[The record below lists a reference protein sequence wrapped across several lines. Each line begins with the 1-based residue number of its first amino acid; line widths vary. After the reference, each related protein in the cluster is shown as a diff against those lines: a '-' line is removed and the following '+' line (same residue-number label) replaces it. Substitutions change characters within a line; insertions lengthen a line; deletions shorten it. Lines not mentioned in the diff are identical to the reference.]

1 MKSRNKLFGVVGLML
16 AFLTMGVGCNTV
28 SNMDNNSASNSEQ
41 TSVSDTLQ
49 EPETLEAVCLNVAE
63 NVTSS
68 NQQARVFRQI
78 GRTFVAE
85 GSKTLRCD
93 FTCTG
98 ISFNAIC
105 KGEVKVKFWTSA
117 DCYFTVYINGE
128 RVEERLF
135 VSADES
141 GSFLTVANFENYGER
156 EIRLVK
162 QSQYAFAY
170 SGITEV
176 EVTGSFGKRPKQK
189 DRFIEFYGDS
199 ALNGSNILLGGTS
212 VKSTDGTLAFGYVS
226 ALALNADCNIIG
238 RGGMGLYPKDSS
250 TEGMN
255 EIWNLTSSTK
265 APGVIEY
272 DFARTPDVVVVALGG
287 NDASSNRYTDARFRE
302 SIHVMIENI
311 RSVYGND
318 MKIVWCY
325 GYSVSKMDFWD
336 VEKAALDE
344 VNGDGTI
351 LYCPITCLPIS
362 KEDGGDG
369 KHTDVAGGKVQGGE
383 LSAFIEEHIYRN

>member
-1 MKSRNKLFGVVGLML
+1 ML
-16 AFLTMGVGCNTV
+16 AFLTVGVGCKA
-28 SNMDNNSASNSEQ
+28 SNVDNSASNSEQ

-49 EPETLEAVCLNVAE
+49 EPETLETVCLNVAE
-63 NVTSS
+63 NVTNS

-141 GSFLTVANFENYGER
+141 GSFLTVANFESYGER

-199 ALNGSNILLGGTS
+199 ILNGSNIYKGGTS
-212 VKSTDGTLAFGYVS
+212 VKSTDGTLAFGYQA
-226 ALALNADCNIIG
+226 ALTLNADCNILG

-255 EIWNLTSSTK
+255 EIWNLTSSSK

-272 DFARTPDVVVVALGG
+272 DFARTPDVVVVELGC
-287 NDASSNRYTDARFRE
+287 NDVLSNRYTDDRYVE
-302 SIHVMIENI
+302 SICLMIENI
-311 RSVYGND
+311 RGMYGND

-325 GYSVSKMDFWD
+325 GFNAQMD
-336 VEKAALDE
+336 EKWEMVKSTLDSL
-344 VNGDGTI
+344 NADGTI
-351 LYCPITCLPIS
+351 LYCQLPAAGLS
-362 KEDGGDG
+362 KDQGGDG
-369 KHTDVAGGKVQGGE
+369 LHPDVEIATDMANALVQ
-383 LSAFIEEHIYRN
+383 FIENNIYN